1 MAKKK
6 KYSSL
11 LKKIFLFINLGLVL
25 LLLLSY
31 SSYFIAP
38 KTSSFIAFC
47 GLGFPYIAL
56 ANAIFVIFWCFIYYP
71 YGFISLAV
79 LLIGV
84 QRIDALYQFRAETKP
99 DTLEKSLKVMSFNAR
114 LFGAYSSSRQQM
126 LQDRHAIFRY
136 LEEQQ
141 PDIACFQEYFDDSTK
156 KYFPVSDSLL
166 NILQVKPENHFA
178 YLPVNHQKK
187 SYYGMA
193 IYSKYKI
200 VNTGYM
206 VNEKSLTNT
215 VIFADIVAF
224 KDTIRVF
231 NLHLT
236 SFHFGEEDYKIGEEL
251 LSETQSTEQIK
262 NKVRQILKK
271 LEAAF
276 ITRGTQADSVVK
288 FMGSSPYPVIVCGD
302 FNDTPFS
309 YTYHVISK
317 GLKDSF
323 RESGKD
329 FATTYNG
336 TAFPS
341 FRIDYI
347 LHSPKFK
354 SYNHTVSKQLTI
366 SDHFPIYC
374 WIGWQKKK

>member
-11 LKKIFLFINLGLVL
+11 FRSIILLINLGLVV

-31 SSYFIAP
+31 LSYFIAP
-38 KTSSFIAFC
+38 KTLPFIAFC

-56 ANAIFVIFWCFIYYP
+56 ANGFFVIFWCFIYYP
-71 YGFISLAV
+71 FGFISLVA

-84 QRIDALYQFRAETKP
+84 QRIDALYQFRGESKP
-99 DTLEKSLKVMSFNAR
+99 DVLEKSLKVMSFNAR
-114 LFGAYSSSRQQM
+114 LFGAYSSGRQQM
-126 LQDRHAIFRY
+126 LQDRRAIFRY
-136 LEEQQ
+136 LEEEQ
-141 PDIACFQEYFDDSTK
+141 PDIVCFQEYFDDFTK
-156 KYFPVSDSLL
+156 KYFPISDSLL
-166 NILQVKPENHFA
+166 KILQVKPENHFV
-178 YLPVNHQKK
+178 YTPVNLQKK
-187 SYYGMA
+187 YYYGMG

-251 LSETQSTEQIK
+251 LFETQDKEQIK
-262 NKVRQILKK
+262 NKVRQISNK
-271 LEAAF
+271 LRGAF
-276 ITRGTQADSVVK
+276 ITRGTQADSVIK
-288 FMGSSPYPVIVCGD
+288 FMASSPYPVIVCGD
-302 FNDTPFS
+302 FNDTPSS
-309 YTYHVISK
+309 YTYRVISK

-323 RESGKD
+323 RESGKG

-347 LHSPKFK
+347 LHSSKFK
-354 SYNHTVSKQLTI
+354 SYDHTVSKHLTT
-366 SDHFPIYC
+366 SDHFPIHC
-374 WIGWQKKK
+374 WIGWQKER